1 MCYSVFKWGT
11 TFKSI
16 LVRKTGD
23 VCSVLACSGFLE
35 CCAVLLTVSNS
46 LFWPIICSLAYA
58 FSNKVDE
65 HLSSDSSS
73 SSNAAVLSARCS

>member
-1 MCYSVFKWGT
+1 MGNHIQVHFGKKNRGCVQCVGLFW
-11 TFKSI
+11 
-16 LVRKTGD
+16 
-23 VCSVLACSGFLE
+23 FLE